1 MNKAQLTA
9 AIAADTNR
17 SKADVTEFLDS
28 LTKTIQAEVAKG
40 GEVIL
45 IGFGTFK
52 RTHREAR
59 DGRNPSTGQTIR
71 IEAKHVPAFKPGATF
86 KALVTA

>member
-1 MNKAQLTA
+1 VNKSELTA
-9 AIAADTNR
+9 AIAAKSGQ
-17 SKADVTEFLDS
+17 SKAAVAEILDS

-40 GEVIL
+40 GEVTL